1 MEKQRFSS
9 HYDPV
14 TLKRLLSVK
23 NITLIVVT
31 LGAMLLLYWGVFAR
45 LIEIW
50 DTTEEYGHGFI
61 IPAITLYFI
70 WEKRALILA
79 SQIKGSWLGLFFIIF
94 AMFGYF
100 VGTVGDVGF
109 LLRFSL
115 IASLLGLS
123 LAFFGIKIT
132 RIILIPILI
141 LIFSF
146 PLPPVLQ
153 AGLTA
158 KMQLISSQLGVIFI
172 RFCNIPVFLEGNMID
187 LGNYRLQV
195 VEACSGLNY
204 LFPLMS
210 LSFIAAYLYQVT
222 LWKRILLFLTSI
234 PITIMM
240 NSFRI
245 GVVGILVEYF
255 GTSMAEGFIHD
266 FEGWVVFMGCL
277 FVLMTEMWL
286 LSWKERKTKEWSNI
300 FGLPSYTKPHYKTP
314 YNFTLMPAI
323 VSVVIL
329 LSAILFIKP
338 LGNAND
344 IIPERQKF
352 NTFPLVLDNLEG
364 RRDFMD
370 SKTSK
375 FLGLNDYLLINFRD
389 PEAHYSNLYVA
400 YYESQKHGNVPHSPK
415 LCMPGGGWRIIDLTE
430 VEIDGTNL
438 NRVLIKKEKDRQL
451 VYYWYEQRGHSIANE
466 YALKWYTFLGAF
478 QHQRTD
484 GALVRLTTAI
494 ARDEEVHVADKRLKK
509 LMALAKTQLKGHLP
523 D

>member
-1 MEKQRFSS
+1 MEKRLFTSD
-9 HYDPV
+9 YDPV
-14 TLKRLLSVK
+14 TLKSLLSVK
-23 NITLIVVT
+23 NITLIIIA
-31 LGAMLLLYWGVFAR
+31 LGTVLLLYWDVFSR

-61 IPAITLYFI
+61 IPVITLYFI
-70 WEKRALILA
+70 WEKRALIL
-79 SQIKGSWLGLFFIIF
+79 SYPIKGSWLGLFFIIF
-94 AMFGYF
+94 ALLGYF

-123 LAFFGIKIT
+123 LAFLGLKIT
-132 RIILIPILI
+132 KIILIPILI

-158 KMQLISSQLGVIFI
+158 KMQLISSELGVIFI

-187 LGNYRLQV
+187 LGHYRLQV

-234 PITIMM
+234 PITILM

-245 GVVGILVEYF
+245 GVVGLLVEYF
-255 GTSMAEGFIHD
+255 GNSMAEGFVHD

-277 FVLMTEMWL
+277 LVLVTEMWL
-286 LSWKERKTKEWSNI
+286 LSWNERKVQDWSAI
-300 FGLPSYTKPHYKTP
+300 FGLPFYENPRYQKGYHFP
-314 YNFTLMPAI
+314 LMPAI
-323 VSVVIL
+323 ISVIL
-329 LSAILFIKP
+329 LGSAIFLIKP
-338 LGNAND
+338 LGSTED

-352 NTFPLVLDNLEG
+352 SAFPLVLDNLDG
-364 RRDFMD
+364 RRDFID
-370 SKTSK
+370 AKTSK
-375 FLGLNDYLLINFRD
+375 FLGLDDYLLINFKN
-389 PEAHYSNLYVA
+389 PEARYSNLYVA
-400 YYESQKHGNVPHSPK
+400 YYESQKDGHVPHSPK
-415 LCMPGGGWRIIDLTE
+415 LCMPGGGWRIIDLKE
-430 VEIDGTNL
+430 INIDGTNL

-451 VYYWYEQRGHSIANE
+451 VYYWYEQRGRSIANE

-484 GALVRLTTAI
+484 GALVRLTTVI
-494 ARDEEVHVADKRLKK
+494 GRDEAVDVADKRLQK
-509 LMALAKTQLKGHLP
+509 LMGLAKTHLKGYLP